1 MKSIF
6 AAAAVLSIG
15 FAAAAPALA
24 QETKAGDLVI
34 SQPWSRATPKGA
46 PVGGGWLVIHNNGS
60 TPDTLLGGA
69 ADFAK
74 DVQVHEMSMDN
85 GVMKMR
91 QLEKGLV
98 IPAGGTVELKPG
110 GYHLMILGL
119 KRPLTQGET
128 ARINLNFE
136 HAGKTPVDFK
146 VGGIGDKGPMP
157 ADGAAGMMKMDD
169 KK

>member
-1 MKSIF
+1 MRSIF
-6 AAAAVLSIG
+6 AAAALISICL
-15 FAAAAPALA
+15 AAPALA

-157 ADGAAGMMKMDD
+157 ADGAAGTMKMDD